1 MNKVPEDNPTGS
13 RPNVLFVLTD
23 DQQFDSIGALGNPNI
38 YTPNIDRLV
47 ERGTA
52 FRRTYIMGGNKP
64 AVCCPS
70 RAMILTGRSLYRT
83 GQIDR
88 GPLSDRYETMPET
101 FRKAGYR
108 TFGTGKQHNGPGVIA
123 RGFSDAGSLMFG
135 GMGHH
140 MSLHLQDF
148 DPTGKYDPARA
159 RKRPEFST
167 EVFTEEA
174 LGFLDRVDNDESFFA
189 YVAYTA
195 PHDPLMVPD
204 AFRAMY
210 DPSEIPL
217 PTPFLSEHPF
227 DRSPRGDR
235 VRPLESC
242 RECQT
247 DAVVSFSEWP
257 ITEDHVREITA
268 TYYAM
273 ISHIDNQVGLLVSK
287 LEECGILNNTIVVF
301 ASDNGI
307 AMGRHGCYHK
317 QTCYDHDVHVPLI
330 MSGPGIPQGKT
341 NDALTYLFD
350 CFPTLC
356 DLTGLDT
363 PDSVEGE
370 SLKPVLDG
378 VTEKHRESL
387 YFAYCDTWR
396 AVYDGEYKMLEY
408 RYEGDEDSAAVP
420 QSLLYDLRND
430 PYETNDLFPDAGF
443 QPIAE
448 RLRATLVRTAKEWDD
463 PAAGRG

>member
-1 MNKVPEDNPTGS
+1 MKKAGKGNPRGS

-47 ERGTA
+47 EHGTA
-52 FRRTYIMGGNKP
+52 FRRAYIMGGNKP

-70 RAMILTGRSLYRT
+70 RAMLLTGRSLYRT
-83 GQIDR
+83 GQINR
-88 GPLSDRYETMPET
+88 GPLSEKYETMPET

-108 TFGTGKQHNGPGVIA
+108 TFATGKQHNGPGVIA

-140 MSLHLQDF
+140 MSLNLQDF
-148 DPTGKYDPARA
+148 DPTGRYDSAES
-159 RKRPEFST
+159 RKRSAFST
-167 EVFTEEA
+167 EIFTEEA
-174 LGFLDRVDNDESFFA
+174 LGFLDRIGDDESFFA

-210 DPSEIPL
+210 DPSKMPL
-217 PTPFLSEHPF
+217 PTPFLPEHPF

-242 RECQT
+242 RECLT

-273 ISHIDNQVGLLVSK
+273 ISHIDNQVGLLISK
-287 LEECGILNNTIVVF
+287 LEERGVLDNTIVVF

-317 QTCYDHDVHVPLI
+317 QTCYDHDVHIPLV
-330 MSGPGIPQGKT
+330 MSGPGVSKGVES
-341 NDALTYLFD
+341 DALTYLFD
-350 CFPTLC
+350 CYPTLC
-356 DLTGLDT
+356 DLTGLKT
-363 PDSVEGE
+363 PVSVEGE
-370 SLKPVLDG
+370 SLKPVFDG
-378 VTEKHRESL
+378 IKEDHRESL

-396 AVYDGEYKMLEY
+396 GVYDGEYKLLEY
-408 RYEGDEDSAAVP
+408 SYDGDPGNAVVRR
-420 QSLLYDLRND
+420 SLLYDLRND
-430 PYETNDLFPDAGF
+430 PYETNDLLSDTKSQTIVEHLKDTLA
-443 QPIAE
+443 
-448 RLRATLVRTAKEWDD
+448 RAAREWEE
-463 PAAGRG
+463 PADRP